1 VISDQNRVLLEVEW
15 DEICRETKVERID
28 PFYNKTDILGLQ
40 AFLPLSLTSGQEK
53 AVAWRKYGNILRI

>member
-1 VISDQNRVLLEVEW
+1 LEVEW
-15 DEICRETKVERID
+15 DEICLEPKVERID

-40 AFLPLSLTSGQEK
+40 AFLRLSLICGLEM